1 MPDVHEE
8 PTGLIFLRDVS
19 AVLNGS
25 SNSNPSPTADSPV
38 LVISKPPHPIVHD
51 VLLILGVDIKLSR
64 SPFFFCAHLSS
75 TTVAEYYS
83 AEGQAV

>member
-8 PTGLIFLRDVS
+8 PIGLIFLRDVS

-25 SNSNPSPTADSPV
+25 SNSDLSPTADSPV
-38 LVISKPPHPIVHD
+38 LVISKPPHPNGHV
-51 VLLILGVDIKLSR
+51 VLLILGVDIKLPR
-64 SPFFFCAHLSS
+64 SLFFAPHLSS